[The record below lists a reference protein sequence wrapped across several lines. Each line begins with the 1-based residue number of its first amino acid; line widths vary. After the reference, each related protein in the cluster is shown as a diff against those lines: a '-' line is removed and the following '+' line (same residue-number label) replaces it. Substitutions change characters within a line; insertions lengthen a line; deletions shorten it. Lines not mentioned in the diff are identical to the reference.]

1 MAFDAAPKPE
11 WSLVV
16 TVEEIGGEVKIGEP
30 VLESALWENLE
41 KIISSYPDIKESAAV
56 AVKEERGKYAEDEV
70 MIVIVA
76 EKGKK
81 VDPIKLMKFLEPRM
95 PYFMIPRF
103 VRFEKSLPKTGTQ
116 RVQKNKLRE
125 KGVTKYTWDREKAGY
140 KIKR

>member
-1 MAFDAAPKPE
+1 M
-11 WSLVV
+11 VV
-16 TVEEIGGEVKIGEP
+16 V
-30 VLESALWENLE
+30 
-41 KIISSYPDIKESAAV
+41 
-56 AVKEERGKYAEDEV
+56 
-70 MIVIVA
+70 VA

-103 VRFEKSLPKTGTQ
+103 VRIDKSLPKTGTQ

-125 KGVTKYTWDREKAGY
+125 KGVTKDTWDREKAGY